1 MYTIDV
7 IIHLSFW
14 LYHSAFIQALIW
26 FSPKLYIQDII
37 PTTLPIKES
46 QLQQIRYFISTFQ
59 NMDTHDMSIFT
70 YMMSSGEIQLD
81 TMVFLN
87 DYLDIPVLHKQM
99 YDHLSSVN
107 HTQNIFLCKAFVGTY
122 GFEYLQSK
130 KAFRFL
136 IQSTS
141 LPRKFGKHM
150 SIATFYHTGNKQLH
164 DRIHQFITTICSGKT
179 QINPDFLCQI
189 LSTIQLLRR

>member
-1 MYTIDV
+1 MV
-7 IIHLSFW
+7 
-14 LYHSAFIQALIW
+14 
-26 FSPKLYIQDII
+26 
-37 PTTLPIKES
+37 TLKVS
-46 QLQQIRYFISTFQ
+46 
-59 NMDTHDMSIFT
+59 
-70 YMMSSGEIQLD
+70 SSGEIQLD

-136 IQSTS
+136 IQSTL

-150 SIATFYHTGNKQLH
+150 SIATFYHSGNKQLH

-189 LSTIQLLRR
+189 CQRFNFCGDRTHCCNLGYHVLCGIHIRL